1 MKRVIITGPTGTIG
15 MALIKKCIEKNI
27 QVLAIVN
34 PNSARK
40 EQVLRH
46 PQVKYMESDIK
57 GYLSL
62 KWEKQYDVW
71 FHLAW
76 CGASG
81 NARNDMYLQND
92 NVKYLLDAVKAAKKA
107 GCRTFVGAGSQAEYG
122 ASGSPLNGDSPTFPD
137 TGYGMAKL
145 CAGQMGRMLCK
156 MNNIR
161 FIWPR
166 IFSVYGPYDGENTMI
181 MTGIRKLL
189 EGEVPSFTKGEQ
201 EWDYLY
207 CDDAAEILLR
217 LAKKGISGKV
227 YCVGSGE
234 TRRLSEYITV
244 MRDKVDLKAEIDLG
258 GIPYGDNQL
267 MYLCADMR
275 DVKADTEFDKFT
287 SFEEGIGKTIDW
299 YKEQRRNHGQEYNKE
314 KN

>member
-1 MKRVIITGPTGTIG
+1 MKRVVITGPTGTIG
-15 MALIKKCIEKNI
+15 MALIKKCIEKKI

-34 PNSARK
+34 PNSVRK

-46 PQVKYMESDIK
+46 PQVKCIECDIS

-62 KWEKQYDVW
+62 KWEEQYDAW

-81 NARNDMYLQND
+81 TARNDMYLQND

-107 GCRTFVGAGSQAEYG
+107 GCGTFGGAGSQAEYG
-122 ASGSPLNGDSPTFPD
+122 ASGLPLNGNSPAFPD

-145 CAGQMGRMLCK
+145 CAGQMGRMFCK
-156 MNNIR
+156 ENNIR

-189 EGEVPSFTKGEQ
+189 DGEVPSFTKGEQ

-217 LAKKGISGKV
+217 LAQKGVNGKV
-227 YCVGSGE
+227 YCIGSGK
-234 TRRLSEYITV
+234 TRKLSEYIEV
-244 MRDKVDLKAEIDLG
+244 MRDEIDPKAEIDLG
-258 GIPYGDNQL
+258 GVPYGNKQL

-275 DVKADTEFDKFT
+275 DVKADTGFDKFT
-287 SFEEGIGKTIDW
+287 SFEEGISKTIDW
-299 YKEQRRNHGQEYNKE
+299 CRAQRKENV
-314 KN
+314 